1 MSILKNVVNK
11 IAESDRRTELAS
23 QKVELAKE
31 RIELSLTADA
41 KKILSKLDKDNNN
54 MKKAISNIEK
64 ETAKVEGILDKLYTS
79 IDDLYTKSMDVYRD
93 SKADEEARDI
103 YFKLEASAKD
113 LGLNIKDLPIAK
125 QLEDAVKRN
134 ESTYDDVLG
143 EIEFSR
149 KALK

>member
-1 MSILKNVVNK
+1 MNTHRAVRQYLAKEEK
-11 IAESDRRTELAS
+11 KTELKS
-23 QKVELAKE
+23 ERVELAKE
-31 RIELSLTADA
+31 RIELSLTADS
-41 KKILSKLDKDNNN
+41 KKILSKLDKDNGN

-64 ETAKVEGILDKLYTS
+64 ETAKAEGVLDTLYTAL
-79 IDDLYTKSMDVYRD
+79 DNLYTKAMDVYRD
-93 SKADEEARDI
+93 STADEEARDI

-143 EIEFSR
+143 NIEFSR
-149 KALK
+149 DALK